1 MADRAIKSERMVN
14 LTVHLPTPGIAGI
27 HATSHSWPGRRPGWT
42 FDANGDKT
50 NRSSAPTPQVRG
62 EIRIT
67 ACGIVRLL
75 GSARGGDARAPTPPS
90 FLRMTTV
97 AERGR
102 PAGSKSRQLLTA
114 RAGGVGR

>member
-50 NRSSAPTPQVRG
+50 TVRRPRRRRLGARS
-62 EIRIT
+62 
-67 ACGIVRLL
+67 
-75 GSARGGDARAPTPPS
+75 GSRRA
-90 FLRMTTV
+90 
-97 AERGR
+97 A
-102 PAGSKSRQLLTA
+102 
-114 RAGGVGR
+114 